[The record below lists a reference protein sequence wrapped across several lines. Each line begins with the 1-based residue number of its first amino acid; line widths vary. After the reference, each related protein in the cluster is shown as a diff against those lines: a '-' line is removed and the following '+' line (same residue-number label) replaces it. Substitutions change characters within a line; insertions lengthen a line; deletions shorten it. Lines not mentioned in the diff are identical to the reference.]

1 MHRTIRHDMRR
12 VRTAALRATARLATA
27 LLATALL
34 ATASL
39 VPAAALGAQEPRV
52 APDAAGGAAIAQR
65 VAAAPDGFV
74 HLSYPARE
82 GVCGDGASIRT
93 GDGRSVQWAGRT
105 VREWE
110 SECEAGPVRISAT
123 VRDGEVTAL
132 RSYVGGRWA
141 DVDAPI
147 TDLGTVA
154 APAAAA
160 WLLEVAA
167 RGPEDAAKRAIFP
180 ASLARGV
187 ETWPVLLRLARDE
200 RRPRA
205 VRQDA
210 VFWVSQAAGEA
221 ASRGLNALVD
231 ERDADL
237 AVRERA
243 VFALSQRPADE
254 AVPALVRIARTS
266 DSPRLRQRA
275 IFWLGQ
281 SKDPRAL
288 AFLEEVLLGR

>member
-1 MHRTIRHDMRR
+1 MTATFHAIARAARRTL
-12 VRTAALRATARLATA
+12 AGAL
-27 LLATALL
+27 
-34 ATASL
+34 L
-39 VPAAALGAQEPRV
+39 VPAAALALGAQD
-52 APDAAGGAAIAQR
+52 APDAAGGAEIARR

-74 HLSYPARE
+74 HLAFAARD
-82 GVCGDGASIRT
+82 GVCGNGTNVRT
-93 GDGRSVQWAGRT
+93 SGRDVVWNDRP

-110 SECEAGPVRISAT
+110 SDCEAGPVRVSLT
-123 VRDGEVTAL
+123 KRGGEVTAL

-141 DVDAPI
+141 DADAPV
-147 TDLGTVA
+147 TDLGTVP

-160 WLLEVAA
+160 WLLGVAERGTGDPA
-167 RGPEDAAKRAIFP
+167 RHAVFP
-180 ASLARGV
+180 ATLARGV
-187 ETWPVLLRLARDE
+187 TTWPTLLRLARDE

-221 ASRGLNALVD
+221 ATRGLSDLVD
-231 ERDADL
+231 AEDADL

-243 VFALSQRPADE
+243 VFALSQRSQEE
-254 AVPALVRIARTS
+254 AVPALMRIARTNP
-266 DSPRLRQRA
+266 SPRLRQRA

-288 AFLEEVLLGR
+288 AFFEELLLGR